1 MIRVSYFG
9 ILPVLVAFLCP
20 IPALAQYDGGIPLG
34 DLARSLRKNEPAAAP
49 LVIDNDNLSQVMDE
63 VESHRQEGAPLFT
76 VDSSSDRF
84 KLSSPDGTCSLS
96 FNANATSLLT
106 NPYVYIDLPPDEL
119 TKLDGPATI
128 DGDTLQV
135 TIYNGSYWDLKEITV
150 GVTVVRNEARQNDVR
165 QYDGHD
171 DQRAAMGNA
180 RLLPAVAETTVP
192 TERPADLTR
201 LVRLTGSAAPM
212 ATSIFRAQLED
223 VITSDQEWHWAI
235 VKAKGVPPMTPHY

>member
-1 MIRVSYFG
+1 MIRASYLRL
-9 ILPVLVAFLCP
+9 LPVFVALLCP
-20 IPALAQYDGGIPLG
+20 ITAVAQYDGGIPLG
-34 DLARSLRKNEPAAAP
+34 DLARSLRKKEPAAAP

-63 VESHRQEGAPLFT
+63 VESHRQAGSPLFS

-84 KLSSPDGTCSLS
+84 KMSSPDGTCSLS

-106 NPYVYIDLPPDEL
+106 NPYVYIDLPPEEL

-128 DGDTLQV
+128 DGDILQV
-135 TIYNGSYWDLKEITV
+135 TVYNGSYWDLKELTV
-150 GVTVVRNEARQNDVR
+150 GVTVVRNDVR
-165 QYDGHD
+165 QYDRRDEQH
-171 DQRAAMGNA
+171 AAMGSA
-180 RLLPAVAETTVP
+180 RLLPAVAESSVP

-212 ATSIFRAQLED
+212 ATSVFRAQLED

-235 VKAKGVPPMTPHY
+235 VKAKGVPPTPLPTPNY